1 MFKLSSVVC
10 RSSAVAHWIDADVI
24 SGTCTV
30 SYKNSGT
37 YTYTNVSRR
46 ALFNLI
52 NNENASLGF
61 FINNSL
67 KFVDSKCARY
77 GTAEQWVSYAV

>member
-1 MFKLSSVVC
+1 MFNLSATVR
-10 RSSAVAHWIDADVI
+10 RSSDVARFIDADVI

-30 SYKNSGT
+30 AYKNGGI

-61 FINNSL
+61 FINNNL
-67 KFVDSKCARY
+67 KFVDSKCAR
-77 GTAEQWVSYAV
+77 GGVVTALA